1 MKVTIDIECT
11 PVEARAFLG
20 LPDVSTLNERMV
32 EEMVRRMEANMDSLE
47 PEALMRQWTA
57 FGGQMTDN
65 FMSMM
70 QQAAG
75 AGMPKTD
82 K

>member
-20 LPDVSTLNERMV
+20 LPDVSTLNDRMV

-65 FMSMM
+65 FMSFM
-70 QQAAG
+70 QQAAST
-75 AGMPKTD
+75 GMPKTD

>member
-20 LPDVSTLNERMV
+20 LPDVSTLNDRMV

-65 FMSMM
+65 FMSFM
-70 QQAAG
+70 QQAANT
-75 AGMPKTD
+75 GMPKTD

>member
-20 LPDVSTLNERMV
+20 LPDVSVLNDRMV

-65 FMSMM
+65 FMSFM
-70 QQAAG
+70 QQAASAG
-75 AGMPKTD
+75 APKSD

>member
-20 LPDVSTLNERMV
+20 LPDVSTLNDRMV

-75 AGMPKTD
+75 AGSFSLT
-82 K
+82 